1 MTDPWGPQLQLATY
15 SYQLRSCL
23 VRTRVPCCFLRAF
36 WMQLGPL
43 RPNIIKFTNKGQLE
57 WTFITWSRL
66 GKSSLMSLLKSDSF
80 ETTSLWV
87 SVNPITTQ
95 SITLL
100 PFSVALPVEVSGFMM
115 RDGARVRNLTQI
127 PYLHIG
133 KDVFRGGFICT
144 ISWPHRGYRDSAR
157 LLGNSWTKKWGAIRW
172 KNCTE
177 TLKEKSRNSFNVNG
191 RSCGCTR
198 TADTEHNLAQS

>member
-100 PFSVALPVEVSGFMM
+100 PFSVALPVEVSGFMI
-115 RDGARVRNLTQI
+115 RDGGSSTQSDANTLSSYRKRCVSRGVYLYHKLTPPRVRN
-127 PYLHIG
+127 
-133 KDVFRGGFICT
+133 
-144 ISWPHRGYRDSAR
+144 SAR
-157 LLGNSWTKKWGAIRW
+157 LLGNSWTKKNEGPFGEKIAQ
-172 KNCTE
+172 
-177 TLKEKSRNSFNVNG
+177 KSRNSCRVNG